1 MKVFHQYLF
10 IFTLLFSATLKA
22 QLTEVIP
29 PILADSRVK
38 SEGKGINNKSTS
50 CGVDTLYYSRY
61 NNSSTTPKYLNLQ
74 PTRGAGMYFA
84 IDDTV
89 WLSGFNFF
97 GYALLN
103 GFFLTPQVVTC
114 NVYYANANRL
124 PAGIALASQS
134 FTINATNYTMSGLR
148 QKCLFTT
155 PVQLVSDFVITV
167 EFAANLPNRIVL
179 AANDYDSLD
188 GYGRQYSCVRIG
200 NNWANNLTVDSVP
213 FDADF
218 LMEPVVEY
226 KMSANFDHGLNAC
239 LGNGL
244 PFEFVNKT
252 SFALNPQFS
261 KEMVDSSLEDNF
273 IWDYGDGSPEDT
285 MLHGVHLYPG
295 TFGYFVKLTGEFEN
309 WVGNSCA
316 DDTLIFIEKGE
327 VDANFTF
334 AVNGKIVMFTN
345 KSQNAFSYEW
355 DFDDGSPRSIQKDP
369 VRVFQNY
376 GTYFVKLKSRNKGC
390 IDSLILQVDVY
401 DFTSVQNL
409 QLEKLEVTILPN
421 PAVDKVII
429 ASNLQENQTGNW
441 LLFNIQGKELS
452 RGLYSKETILRM
464 DDYENG
470 LYFIRLEYNG
480 SSTTRRIVISK

>member
-1 MKVFHQYLF
+1 
-10 IFTLLFSATLKA
+10 
-22 QLTEVIP
+22 
-29 PILADSRVK
+29 
-38 SEGKGINNKSTS
+38 
-50 CGVDTLYYSRY
+50 
-61 NNSSTTPKYLNLQ
+61 
-74 PTRGAGMYFA
+74 MYFA

-103 GFFLTPQVVTC
+103 GIFLTPQVVTC

-124 PAGIALASQS
+124 PAGLPLSSQT
-134 FTINATNYTMSGLR
+134 FTINATNYTLSGMR
-148 QKCLFTT
+148 QKCLFNT
-155 PVQLVSDFVITV
+155 PVQLVSDFVVTI

-179 AANDYDSLD
+179 ASNNYDSLD

-200 NNWANNLTVDSVP
+200 NNWTNNLTVDTVP

-218 LMEPVVEY
+218 FIEPVVEY

-252 SFALNPQFS
+252 SFALNPLFS
-261 KEMVDSSLEDNF
+261 KEAIDSTLEDNF
-273 IWDYGDGSPEDT
+273 IWDYGDGSAEDT

-295 TFGYFVKLTGEFEN
+295 TFGYFVRLTGEFEN
-309 WVGNSCA
+309 WVGNSCT

-355 DFDDGSPRSIQKDP
+355 DFDDGSPKSIQKDP

-390 IDSLILQVDVY
+390 VDSLILQVDVY
-401 DFTSVQNL
+401 DFTSVQSVQTEELNIS
-409 QLEKLEVTILPN
+409 ILPN

-429 ASNLQENQTGNW
+429 GSNLHENQSGNW
-441 LLFNIQGKELS
+441 LLFNLQGKELS
-452 RGLYSKETILRM
+452 RGRFSKETIIRLE
-464 DDYENG
+464 DYDNG
-470 LYFIRLEYNG
+470 LYFIRLEFDDNAI
-480 SSTTRRIVISK
+480 TRRVVINK